1 MTTGHPRISI
11 VVPVYNEEESLAI
24 LHRELVEAVGDEPH
38 EIIFVDDGSTDG
50 SWRVLLQLA
59 EADPAVRLVRFGRN
73 FGKSAALAAGFHESR
88 GEIVVTLDADL
99 QDNPRHIPQFVQA
112 IEDGC
117 DLVSGWK
124 VVRHDPITK
133 TLPSRIFNAVT
144 VMATGVRPR
153 LHDFNCGF
161 KAYRRELILRLD
173 LYGELHRFVPAL
185 AYWKGFRVCEL
196 PVEHRPR
203 RFGRSKFGARRFLS
217 GLLDLLT
224 VLFLTR
230 FNRKPMHLFGSIGL
244 IGFAAGLAINLYLTA
259 LKVFAGQPIG
269 ERPLLLLGVLLM
281 VMGLQFFGIGL
292 LADLANRDRPG
303 PVHDHRYEVVWP
315 ARPRRRTGAPVRR
328 AQRAI
333 PRT

>member
-1 MTTGHPRISI
+1 MTERHPRISI

-24 LHRELVEAVGDEPH
+24 LHREIVAAVGEESH
-38 EIIFVDDGSTDG
+38 EVVFVDDGSTDG

-59 EADPAVRLVRFGRN
+59 EADPSVRLVRFGRN

-88 GEIVVTLDADL
+88 GEIVITLDADL
-99 QDNPRHIPQFVQA
+99 QDDPRHIPQFVEA
-112 IEDGC
+112 VESGC

-124 VVRHDPITK
+124 VVRQDPLSK
-133 TLPSRIFNAVT
+133 TLPSRLFNAVA
-144 VMATGVRPR
+144 VAATGVQPR

-161 KAYRRELILRLD
+161 KAYRRDLILRLD
-173 LYGELHRFVPAL
+173 LYGELHRFIPAL

-217 GLLDLLT
+217 GLLDLVT

-244 IGFAAGLAINLYLTA
+244 IGFAAGLTINLYLTA
-259 LKVFAGQPIG
+259 LKLVAGQSIG

-315 ARPRRRTGAPVRR
+315 ARPRRRPTAPARR

-333 PRT
+333 SRS

>member
-1 MTTGHPRISI
+1 MTQRHPRVSI
-11 VVPVYNEEESLAI
+11 VIPVYNEEESLAI
-24 LHRELVEAVGDEPH
+24 LHREVAEAVAGYPH

-59 EADPAVRLVRFGRN
+59 ETDPTVRLVRFGRN

-88 GEIVVTLDADL
+88 GDIVITLDADL
-99 QDNPRHIPQFVQA
+99 QDDPRHIPEFIAA
-112 IEDGC
+112 IERGC

-124 VVRHDPITK
+124 VVRRDPITK
-133 TLPSRIFNAVT
+133 TLPSRVFNAIAVL
-144 VMATGVRPR
+144 ATGVQPR
-153 LHDFNCGF
+153 RHDLNCGF
-161 KAYRRELILRLD
+161 KANRRELVARRD
-173 LYGELHRFVPAL
+173 LYGELHPFIPAL
-185 AYWKGFRVCEL
+185 AYWKGFRIGEL
-196 PVEHRPR
+196 PVNHRPR
-203 RFGRSKFGARRFLS
+203 QYGRSKFGARRFLS
-217 GLLDLLT
+217 GLLDLIT

-244 IGFAAGLAINLYLTA
+244 IGFACGLAINGYLTG
-259 LKVFAGQPIG
+259 LKLLAGQSIG

-315 ARPRRRTGAPVRR
+315 ARPRRRVGAAPPR
-328 AQRAI
+328 AHRAV